1 VYNRR
6 SANDSS
12 RPINDS
18 QDNQKLIELLNTC
31 FASAEQENKQ
41 GIMDF
46 LATRL
51 DAHEKHGWMLRS
63 TLKKDRA

>member
-1 VYNRR
+1 MI
-6 SANDSS
+6 AELA
-12 RPINDS
+12 

-63 TLKKDRA
+63 ILKKTRG